1 MDNTQFVSIE
11 YMSKMVEDYIY
22 QRKKVRVRIIL
33 NNPMSIR
40 KDVVMLNE
48 AYNIVIEYNKEQ
60 RK

>member
-11 YMSKMVEDYIY
+11 YMSKIVEDYIY

-60 RK
+60 SK

>member
-11 YMSKMVEDYIY
+11 YMSKIVEDYIY

-48 AYNIVIEYNKEQ
+48 AYNIVVEYNKEQ